1 MALIT
6 SSVTSNLS
14 FDITLPVPGYDA
26 NHVPVSIA
34 SHATVNLLGALLTPD
49 QLEAV
54 QPLLALLVSHG
65 SLSVAGTVD
74 TSTFTA

>member
-6 SSVTSNLS
+6 SSVTSQLA

-26 NHVPVSIA
+26 KHVPVVIPA
-34 SHATVNLLGALLTPD
+34 SGTVNLLGALLTPD
-49 QLEAV
+49 QLEAI

-65 SLSVAGTVD
+65 SLTVAGTVD